1 MISGFIALWVVN
13 TSYDFSSWEF
23 FEICFIVQ
31 HIVSFY
37 KSSTYSL
44 APESRVLYMLTISSV
59 LILFESSL
67 NCFIFVFVLSAAERC
82 MFKMSKYSYRLTVF
96 PCKVLRF
103 YHTEA
108 LLVGACMFR
117 NVISFWFSVT
127 CCYEVFLLVPNYA
140 FGFNIDLSGF
150 CVAQS
155 AFFSIFVL
163 YLPFHFFVLEI
174 TVLWIIRKLFLKIQ
188 SNNLCYLFETLS
200 SFIVNV
206 IAHISEFKPA
216 II

>member
-67 NCFIFVFVLSAAERC
+67 NYWFFLTSWCFIFVFVLSAAERC

-127 CCYEVFLLVPNYA
+127 CCYEVFLLVANYA
-140 FGFNIDLSGF
+140 FGFNTDLSGF
-150 CVAQS
+150 CVA
-155 AFFSIFVL
+155 
-163 YLPFHFFVLEI
+163 
-174 TVLWIIRKLFLKIQ
+174 
-188 SNNLCYLFETLS
+188 
-200 SFIVNV
+200 
-206 IAHISEFKPA
+206 
-216 II
+216 